1 MIPAAAHIA
10 LDQTSLAL
18 AAITLALG
26 RVITIAAVL
35 AADAI
40 DAEFL
45 LDAEGRTGE
54 AAIMGIRITHA
65 AAATDT
71 EGIKAIALI
80 VVQTGDAFHATVGCL
95 RTERSRSIA
104 AGVIA

>member
-10 LDQTSLAL
+10 FDQTSLAL
-18 AAITLALG
+18 AAVAFALSW
-26 RVITIAAVL
+26 VITIAADL
-35 AADAI
+35 AANAI

-65 AAATDT
+65 AGATDT
-71 EGIKAIALI
+71 EGIKAVALI

-95 RTERSRSIA
+95 RTERGRPIA

>member
-10 LDQTSLAL
+10 FDQTSLAL
-18 AAITLALG
+18 TAVTLALS
-26 RVITIAAVL
+26 RVTTVAAVL

-40 DAEFL
+40 DAKFL

-65 AAATDT
+65 AGAADT
-71 EGIKAIALI
+71 EGIKSIALI
-80 VVQTGDAFHATVGCL
+80 IVQTGDAFHATVGCL
-95 RTERSRSIA
+95 STERGRPVT